1 MVIIFDDFLTKKE
14 LQIVLIKVNA
24 VKWPRF
30 SPHTMKRV
38 EFHSPMLEEKLC
50 LAEDEDCL
58 LSLYKNINEE
68 TNIWKWH
75 KDISS
80 PLKLKQGQIWTNNII
95 QIILYVGGDFTGG
108 ILKTKFEDIKPKLN
122 RLVIMDPL
130 TEYHKI
136 TPLNGTRFTI
146 TGFVYRYK
154 ELDT

>member
-1 MVIIFDDFLTKKE
+1 MVSIIDNFLTKEE
-14 LQIVLIKVNA
+14 LHTILLLVN
-24 VKWPRF
+24 VIKWPKFR
-30 SPHTMKRV
+30 PHSMNRV
-38 EFHSPMLEEKLC
+38 DFHSRMLEEKLC
-50 LAEDEDCL
+50 WTEDEDCL
-58 LSLYKNINEE
+58 LSLYKNTNEE

-80 PLKLKQGQIWTNNII
+80 PLKLKPGQIWTNNII